1 MRKDVCVKKSS
12 LGILMFL
19 IVALLLMLICIDAAC
34 AAGFLVGW
42 VTPAVSAMLVLAVK
56 YYAVYSC
63 WGDFQRYHR

>member
-1 MRKDVCVKKSS
+1 
-12 LGILMFL
+12 MFL
-19 IVALLLMLICIDAAC
+19 IVALLLMLICIGAAC

>member
-1 MRKDVCVKKSS
+1 MKKSS

-19 IVALLLMLICIDAAC
+19 IVALLLMLICICAAA
-34 AAGFLVGW
+34 AAGFLAGW
-42 VTPAVSAMLVLAVK
+42 MMPAVPAMLVLAVN